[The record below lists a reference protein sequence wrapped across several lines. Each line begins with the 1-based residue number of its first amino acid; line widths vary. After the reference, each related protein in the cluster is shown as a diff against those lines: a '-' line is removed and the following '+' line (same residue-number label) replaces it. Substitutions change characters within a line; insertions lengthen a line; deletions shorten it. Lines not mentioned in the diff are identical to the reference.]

1 VTSAVKL
8 PPRIDIHV
16 HLAGVGTGNSGCWTS
31 REFRRRPAFLGL
43 RLLYGIGPSQMERTV
58 DQDWAARIS
67 AAVAGSDLDL
77 AAVLGFDGVYDASGK
92 LDRERSQL
100 IVPLSWVFQ
109 VCERYG
115 NLLPAPSI
123 NPFRRDA
130 LDQLDEA
137 IDRGAVLIKWLP
149 IVQGFNPASKR
160 AAPFLRRVADAGI
173 PLLVHAGSGEVTFRT
188 VDPAVGQLEYLIPAL
203 EAGVTVVCAHAAA
216 PIHHRTDPS
225 QVPLLRSLLRR
236 FSNLWVDN
244 SGLANPSRFMHLPRF
259 AADAEINER
268 TLHGSD
274 FPIPSSPL
282 FYCRQL
288 GIRRTLGI
296 NALKNPLQREV
307 SIKRDLG
314 FADVTFRRAASVLAN
329 IGRWYPLPSP
339 TPPDHLDSIH

>member
-1 VTSAVKL
+1 VTSAAIA

-16 HLAGVGTGNSGCWTS
+16 HLAGVGTQNSGCWVS
-31 REFRRRPAFLGL
+31 PEFRRRPAFLGL
-43 RLLYGIGPSQMERTV
+43 RLLYGIGPRQMERTV
-58 DQDWAARIS
+58 DQDWPARIS
-67 AAVAGSDLDL
+67 AAVAESELDL
-77 AAVLGFDGVYDASGK
+77 AAVLGFDGTYDAAGK
-92 LDRERSQL
+92 LDRTRSQL
-100 IVPLSWVFQ
+100 IVPLSWVFR

-123 NPFRRDA
+123 NPLRRDA

-137 IDRGAVLIKWLP
+137 IERGAVLIKWLP

-160 AAPFLRRVADAGI
+160 AAPFLRRLADAGI
-173 PLLVHAGSGEVTFRT
+173 PLLVHAGSGEITFRT
-188 VDPAVGQLEYLIPAL
+188 VDPTVGQLEYLIPAL

-216 PIHHRTDPS
+216 PIHHRIDPT

-259 AADAEINER
+259 ATDAEIHER

-282 FYCRQL
+282 FYCHQL
-288 GIRRTLGI
+288 GIRRTLAI

-307 SIKRDLG
+307 QIKRDLG
-314 FADVTFRRAASVLAN
+314 FAELTFRRAASLLAN
-329 IGRWYPLPSP
+329 VGRWYPLLPQS
-339 TPPDHLDSIH
+339 PPDRLEPSV